1 VNADLAPINERK
13 PRYIMINPFDII
25 VQKLEEIQRDIAEL
39 KAGLKQKTQNHPE
52 VEIITEEQLLQ
63 LLKICRSTSIKYRS
77 LGMPYIRQG
86 ARIFYFKD
94 EVYNWMRTKKRWD

>member
-1 VNADLAPINERK
+1 
-13 PRYIMINPFDII
+13 MINPFDII

-39 KAGLKQKTQNHPE
+39 KSQQALKTQKHPE
-52 VEIITEEQLLQ
+52 VELLTEEDLLR

-94 EVYNWMRTKKRWD
+94 EVYNWMRNKKKWD